1 MKELQLKGTIPAQ
14 LKQLERVITRMLRKQ
29 VMAKTIVER
38 PASVISHYLEE
49 SPKDGLLFLGGLF
62 KGTVRKVLC
71 SAQVIEG
78 EGVPKYLCTVGNE
91 TQRSQVSVN
100 SKKKVVLLDVNLDVK
115 DGDLIKLEM
124 KTPGIILRNVVI
136 TALVEFDK
144 GLSGKTEIDTD
155 SLLDNLLEIDYE
167 GI

>member
-29 VMAKTIVER
+29 SMAKTIVER

-49 SPKDGLLFLGGLF
+49 SSEDGLLFLGGLF

-71 SAQVIEG
+71 SAQAIEG

-100 SKKKVVLLDVNLDVK
+100 SKKKVVILDVNIDVK

-136 TALVEFDK
+136 TALVEFYK
-144 GLSGKTEIDTD
+144 GLNGKTEIDTD
-155 SLLDNLLEIDYE
+155 SLLDNLMEIDYE
-167 GI
+167 GN